1 MPEFDTNLPS
11 IRQVQNLIKDKQ
23 EVEIKVSTGDLLTG
37 KIFWQD
43 RDCISILDHYD
54 KQTIVWRHSIVY
66 MKPKA

>member
-11 IRQVQNLIKDKQ
+11 IRQVQNFIKDKH
-23 EVEIKVSTGDLLTG
+23 EIELKLVTGDLLAG

-43 RDCISILDHYD
+43 KECISILDHYD

-66 MKPKA
+66 LKPKS